1 MCLFLFYFILSH
13 FYSFGDCS
21 FLIRDR
27 KGVDPEERG
36 SGEELGGKRNCN
48 QDITFKKNLTFQLK
62 GELLLISGKS
72 HHVSV
77 YVCSLPRPGG
87 IVFHSLS

>member
-36 SGEELGGKRNCN
+36 SGEELGEKRNCN
-48 QDITFKKNLTFQLK
+48 QDITFKKI
-62 GELLLISGKS
+62 LL
-72 HHVSV
+72 
-77 YVCSLPRPGG
+77 
-87 IVFHSLS
+87 FN